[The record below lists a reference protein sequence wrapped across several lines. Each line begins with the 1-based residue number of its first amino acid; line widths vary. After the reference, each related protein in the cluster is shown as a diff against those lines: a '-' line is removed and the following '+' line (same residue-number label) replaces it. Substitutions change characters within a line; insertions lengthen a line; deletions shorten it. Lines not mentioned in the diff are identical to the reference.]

1 MVYDRERVC
10 MYRDEAVKLMCET
23 VNAYNRELVNTGAI
37 SSQEMEQFIEQG
49 SEQLNF
55 MNGLLYDTLK
65 DNGVIA

>member
-1 MVYDRERVC
+1 
-10 MYRDEAVKLMCET
+10 MYRDEAIKLMCDT
-23 VNAYNRELVNTGAI
+23 VNTYNRSLVDAVAM

-49 SEQLNF
+49 ADQLSH

>member
-1 MVYDRERVC
+1 

-65 DNGVIA
+65 EHGVIS

>member
-10 MYRDEAVKLMCET
+10 MYRDEAIKLMCDT
-23 VNAYNRELVNTGAI
+23 VNNYNRSLVDSGAI
-37 SSQEMEQFIEQG
+37 SSQEMDQFIEQG
-49 SEQLNF
+49 ADQLLY